1 MQVNPSSPAIL
12 IAPSQRFQEG
22 GTAGGEDLIS
32 SHVSA
37 QKEAQVPQLIAAASA
52 RPIHPQVMKML
63 QEEFPQLLRPSTAAP
78 Q

>member
-12 IAPSQRFQEG
+12 IAHSQRFQAG

-37 QKEAQVPQLIAAASA
+37 QIEAQGLS
-52 RPIHPQVMKML
+52 
-63 QEEFPQLLRPSTAAP
+63 
-78 Q
+78 